1 MRPISLRM
9 ERTKL
14 SINRRLTAVARRR
27 GSSASA
33 PVRAKSSVPYH
44 PAQSRVVG
52 LAQLTT
58 TEILKVNVAIKKIQ
72 IIAIA
77 LNDELDE
84 TWVSKILAY
93 ITMVVAPATIFFRE
107 VSQ

>member
-1 MRPISLRM
+1 M
-9 ERTKL
+9 
-14 SINRRLTAVARRR
+14 
-27 GSSASA
+27 
-33 PVRAKSSVPYH
+33 
-44 PAQSRVVG
+44 
-52 LAQLTT
+52 AQLTT

-93 ITMVVAPATIFFRE
+93 ITMVVAPATILFRE